1 MKGSIFELRL
11 FSPGNCVSF
20 RQLWSGPIGWK
31 KTSEWACATAT
42 TTTAATQTVQ
52 FQNRLSLSLFHLL
65 FRHRS
70 WLAFSFSLSLSTSI
84 EEENGKT
91 WLRRRR
97 KKVKHT
103 FQIFFLWLFDSSKKK
118 KKDFVKELKL
128 GIFLLSRKGWRCE
141 RAGPRPR
148 RRRRRW
154 CCCDRVWPFKTV
166 FSNDG
171 WHSNLKKGN
180 GVSNGWTADDRPK
193 AYVGG

>member
-31 KTSEWACATAT
+31 KTSEWECATAT

-52 FQNRLSLSLFHLL
+52 FQNRLSP
-65 FRHRS
+65 
-70 WLAFSFSLSLSTSI
+70 STSI

-141 RAGPRPR
+141 RAGPR

>member
-52 FQNRLSLSLFHLL
+52 FQNRLSPS
-65 FRHRS
+65 
-70 WLAFSFSLSLSTSI
+70 
-84 EEENGKT
+84 
-91 WLRRRR
+91 
-97 KKVKHT
+97 
-103 FQIFFLWLFDSSKKK
+103 LFDSSKKK
-118 KKDFVKELKL
+118 KKDFVKELNL

-141 RAGPRPR
+141 RAGPRP
-148 RRRRRW
+148 RRRRW